1 MTIRFNKKVSINKDS
16 MNKLLASLFADA
28 EYIIIDSDEESVI
41 MFQDTSLNS
50 CHKENE
56 NGFSKKRMFGMTF
69 GSDYYETVIR
79 SLERALEETNGTDY
93 NIICSINVRPYYV
106 RDYVREGD
114 DGTAKFVENG
124 WIADVEMGSL
134 RS

>member
-1 MTIRFNKKVSINKDS
+1 MIVGFNKKVSINKDS
-16 MNKLLASLFADA
+16 MDKLLEILFADA

-56 NGFSKKRMFGMTF
+56 NGFRKKRIFGMTF
-69 GSDYYETVIR
+69 GTDYDETVIR
-79 SLERALEETNGTDY
+79 SLERALEETDGTDY
-93 NIICSINVRPYYV
+93 NIICSINARPY
-106 RDYVREGD
+106 YVREGD
-114 DGTAKFVENG
+114 DGTGKFVENG

>member
-1 MTIRFNKKVSINKDS
+1 MIVGFNKKVSINKDS
-16 MNKLLASLFADA
+16 MDKLLEILFADA

-56 NGFSKKRMFGMTF
+56 NGFRKKRIFGMTF
-69 GSDYYETVIR
+69 GSDYDETVIR
-79 SLERALEETNGTDY
+79 SLERALEETDGTDY
-93 NIICSINVRPYYV
+93 NIICSINARPY
-106 RDYVREGD
+106 YVREGD
-114 DGTAKFVENG
+114 DGTGKFVENG

>member
-16 MNKLLASLFADA
+16 MDKLLEILFADA

-56 NGFSKKRMFGMTF
+56 NGFSKKRIFGMTF
-69 GSDYYETVIR
+69 GTDYDETVIR
-79 SLERALEETNGTDY
+79 SLERALEETDGTDY
-93 NIICSINVRPYYV
+93 NIICSINARPYYV
-106 RDYVREGD
+106 REGD
-114 DGTAKFVENG
+114 GDTGKFVENG
-124 WIADVEMGSL
+124 WIVDVEMGSL

>member
-16 MNKLLASLFADA
+16 MDKLLEILFADA

-56 NGFSKKRMFGMTF
+56 NGFSKKRIFGMTF
-69 GSDYYETVIR
+69 GSDYDETVIR
-79 SLERALEETNGTDY
+79 SLERALEETDGTDY
-93 NIICSINVRPYYV
+93 NIICSINARPY
-106 RDYVREGD
+106 YVREGD
-114 DGTAKFVENG
+114 DDTGKFVENG
-124 WIADVEMGSL
+124 WIVDVEMGSL

>member
-1 MTIRFNKKVSINKDS
+1 MIVGFNKKVSINKDS
-16 MNKLLASLFADA
+16 MDKLLEILFADA

-56 NGFSKKRMFGMTF
+56 NGFRKKRIFGMTF
-69 GSDYYETVIR
+69 GSDYDETVIR
-79 SLERALEETNGTDY
+79 SLERALEETDGTDY
-93 NIICSINVRPYYV
+93 NIICSINARPY
-106 RDYVREGD
+106 YVREGD
-114 DGTAKFVENG
+114 DSTGKFVENG